1 MQCVELEAMVDE
13 LLESHPL
20 MQTLIGSQYVKNVRA
35 YIVAEYLDPPPWWLD
50 EEFVNPQSP

>member
-35 YIVAEYLDPPPWWLD
+35 FIVAEYLDPPPWWLD